1 MQYEKTAAAGAGL
14 IGGVGIVVPLHLG
27 RAMMPAQMWMD
38 LLPVL
43 GTMVLAPVSRAMAY
57 GRGGMITRAQA
68 LPGYSFAKEV
78 RYVGA

>member
-1 MQYEKTAAAGAGL
+1 MRYEVSAVAGAGL
-14 IGGVGIVVPLHLG
+14 IGGVVMWVPLYLG
-27 RAMMPAQMWMD
+27 RAMMPAQMRMD

-43 GTMVLAPVSRAMAY
+43 GTMVPAPVSRAMAY